1 MRIKISSLVIVVLS
15 AVFLAACAGNGGVQ
29 VTPTPDLYVVD
40 RAGLIDALNAADAV
54 REVGDPV
61 MQEYFSV
68 GGASVKV
75 RESDILV
82 FEYETAEAMEAD
94 ASLVASDGGSIGTTM
109 LFWVATPHFFK
120 AGRIIVVYIGDDAE
134 MLSQLESLL
143 GAQFAGR
150 E

>member
-1 MRIKISSLVIVVLS
+1 
-15 AVFLAACAGNGGVQ
+15 
-29 VTPTPDLYVVD
+29 
-40 RAGLIDALNAADAV
+40 
-54 REVGDPV
+54 

-68 GGASVKV
+68 GGARVKV

-82 FEYETAEAMEAD
+82 YEYETTEAMEAD

-134 MLSQLESLL
+134 MLSQLESLI

>member
-1 MRIKISSLVIVVLS
+1 MRNKISSVVVLLL
-15 AVFLAACAGNGGVQ
+15 AVILLAACAGNRGSVA
-29 VTPTPDLYVVD
+29 TPTPDYYIVD
-40 RAGLIDALNAADAV
+40 KEGLIAALNAADAV
-54 REVGDPV
+54 SEVGDPE

-82 FEYETAEAMEAD
+82 FEYDSTESMEAD
-94 ASLVASDGGSIGTTM
+94 ASLVVSDGGSIGTTM
-109 LFWVATPHFFK
+109 LFWVSTPHFFK

-134 MLSQLESLL
+134 TLAQLQSLL

-150 E
+150 

>member
-1 MRIKISSLVIVVLS
+1 MSKKSSLLVIVIL
-15 AVFLAACAGNGGVQ
+15 LAGLLTACSVSGETEMA
-29 VTPTPDLYVVD
+29 PTPDLYVVD
-40 RAGLIDALNAADAV
+40 KEGLIAALNAADAV

-61 MQEYFSV
+61 VQEYFSV

-82 FEYETAEAMEAD
+82 FEYDSKEAMEAD
-94 ASLVASDGGSIGTTM
+94 ASLVTSYGGSIGTTM
-109 LFWVATPHFFK
+109 LTWVSTPHFYK

-134 MLSQLESLL
+134 TLSQLESLL
-143 GAQFAGR
+143 GAQFAGL

>member
-15 AVFLAACAGNGGVQ
+15 AVFLAACAGTGGVQ

-94 ASLVASDGGSIGTTM
+94 ASLVASDGGSIDTTM